1 MVLYQVQLQRSRRNA
16 HRAFLGYRNDFL
28 YIAIIKFAGEDGVAA
43 MAVNINI
50 FYFLISIYSG
60 IEAGDKD
67 IEAQEDKAVG
77 EHPETVYC

>member
-1 MVLYQVQLQRSRRNA
+1 MPISEGRVNKAAST
-16 HRAFLGYRNDFL
+16 ND
-28 YIAIIKFAGEDGVAA
+28 ACDQSVT
-43 MAVNINI
+43 
-50 FYFLISIYSG
+50 YSG